1 MYTDMSGEMARNE
14 SGQFVATRSPAD
26 VLGAMEPSEPYTARE
41 LAEKL
46 GWPRRTAYKLLSDLA
61 NQGMIRRKKTG
72 HRTVIWIQPEGGGQP

>member
-1 MYTDMSGEMARNE
+1 MSGEMARNE
-14 SGQFVATRSPAD
+14 AGQFATTRSPAD

-61 NQGMIRRKKTG
+61 EEGMIRRKKTG
-72 HRTVIWIQPEGGGQP
+72 HRTVIWIQSDREDRS